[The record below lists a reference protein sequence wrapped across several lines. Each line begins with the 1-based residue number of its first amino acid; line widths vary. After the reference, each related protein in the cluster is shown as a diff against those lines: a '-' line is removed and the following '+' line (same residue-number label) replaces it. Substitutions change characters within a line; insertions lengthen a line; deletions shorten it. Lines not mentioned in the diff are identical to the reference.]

1 MRYLVLALAL
11 LIAPIRAAGFEVE
24 DHARFGP
31 SDAAEVVRVI
41 STGDIP
47 VFSPAIAKF
56 LEQNP
61 DVAVDYTV
69 ASSTQLMLALNDEG
83 AEFDV
88 AISSAMDLQ
97 TKLANDGRTRRHQST
112 ATETLPAW
120 ARWRDN
126 LFAFTQEPAAIVL
139 SRSAFDGLDMPQT
152 RQDLIA
158 ILRQHPERFRG
169 RIGTYDLRA
178 SGLGYLF
185 ATQDAR
191 TSETFWRLTEVMGG
205 LDARLYCCSSQMIDD
220 VASGELAVAY
230 NVLGSYAKAREDLT
244 RFEVVLPADFTT
256 VMLRTALIPAASEQ
270 PELAGRFIDHLLEVA
285 WSETPLESY
294 PFTPINQNRGEADA
308 SLRRI
313 RMGPGLLVYLDRF
326 KKRSFLKEW
335 ESAILQP

>member
-1 MRYLVLALAL
+1 MRYLGLALAL
-11 LIAPIRAAGFEVE
+11 LITPLSAAGFEVE

-31 SDAAEVVRVI
+31 SDAAQVVRVI

-56 LEQNP
+56 LELNP

-69 ASSTQLMLALNDEG
+69 ASSTQLMLALNKEG

-97 TKLANDGRTRRHQST
+97 TKLANDGRTRRHQSA

-120 ARWRDN
+120 AKWRDN

-220 VASGELAVAY
+220 VASGDLAVAY

-256 VMLRTALIPAASEQ
+256 VMLRTALIPSASEQ
-270 PELAGRFIDHLLEVA
+270 PELAGQFIDHLLEVA

-313 RMGPGLLVYLDRF
+313 RMGPGLLVYLDQF
-326 KKRSFLKEW
+326 KKRSFLNEW

>member
-1 MRYLVLALAL
+1 MRYFILAFAF
-11 LIAPIRAAGFEVE
+11 LISPLRATGFEIE

-31 SDAAEVVRVI
+31 PDAAEVVRVI

-47 VFSPAIAKF
+47 VFSSAIAKF
-56 LEQNP
+56 LEKNS

-69 ASSTQLMLALNDEG
+69 ASSTQLMLALSEEG

-97 TKLANDGRTRRHQST
+97 AKLANDGRTRRHQST
-112 ATETLPAW
+112 ATQGLPPW
-120 ARWRDN
+120 AKWRDN

-139 SRSAFDGLDMPQT
+139 SRSAFEGLVMPRT
-152 RQDLIA
+152 RQELIA
-158 ILRQHPERFRG
+158 VLRQYPERFRG
-169 RIGTYDLRA
+169 RIGTYDLRV

-256 VMLRTALIPAASEQ
+256 VMLRTALIPATSEQ
-270 PELAGRFIDHLLEVA
+270 PKLAGEFIDHLLEVA